1 MYTIYTQGE
10 IGRHEEDD
18 DDEFVDLNEAME
30 IVRQLKEDEP
40 DLYRRITGLRDG
52 IRCGRRGDQEGAVVF
67 CRAGRYRQ
75 LFLVDEEGEVITRE
89 IPRILN
95 LLRCEPGTPSAPLPE
110 GYNEL
115 VMDVKARF
123 DEEVQARRAEQQH
136 TVSLTRAQR
145 YVRREL
151 RLLYSQT
158 DDEDLRQQIAA
169 LEAAFRQPGP
179 LPAVSSELNR
189 IRREGLS
196 GEPLLE
202 ALSRVYHLHGLEGS
216 PRHEESAEEGNDSLP
231 RIVCGEA
238 LVG

>member
-1 MYTIYTQGE
+1 
-10 IGRHEEDD
+10 
-18 DDEFVDLNEAME
+18 
-30 IVRQLKEDEP
+30 
-40 DLYRRITGLRDG
+40 
-52 IRCGRRGDQEGAVVF
+52 
-67 CRAGRYRQ
+67 
-75 LFLVDEEGEVITRE
+75 
-89 IPRILN
+89 
-95 LLRCEPGTPSAPLPE
+95 
-110 GYNEL
+110 
-115 VMDVKARF
+115 
-123 DEEVQARRAEQQH
+123 
-136 TVSLTRAQR
+136 
-145 YVRREL
+145 
-151 RLLYSQT
+151 LLYSQT

-202 ALSRVYHLHGLEGS
+202 ALSRVYHLHGLEGA